1 MGCGYNGSIGE
12 MIKSLLALMFMA
24 LVGVACSVDNSD
36 SGASEEV
43 VNQATGQE
51 PASTPAET
59 PAAPAPSPAPPV
71 VTDGSDQLNI
81 SGAILLGPHSGVPIK
96 SAPVTRGLYAASIDG
111 GLVQFSVDRLGWP
124 VPNEPVSG
132 VDARTFIFWVEGS
145 QVYGGQFDWQ
155 RPGQTSKT
163 LNNVYAGYLGRK
175 PPKGGPVWFA
185 LCSIDGRQRTN
196 VAISQNPWP

>member
-1 MGCGYNGSIGE
+1 
-12 MIKSLLALMFMA
+12 MIRNLLASIFVA
-24 LVGVACSVDNSD
+24 LVVVGCSVDNSD

-43 VNQATGQE
+43 VSQATGQE
-51 PASTPAET
+51 PASTPTET
-59 PAAPAPSPAPPV
+59 PVAEPTPSPAPPV

-81 SGAILLGPHSGVPIK
+81 SGAILLGPHAAVPIK
-96 SAPVTRGLYAASIDG
+96 SAAVTRNLYAASIDG
-111 GLVQFSVDRLGWP
+111 GLVQFSVDRLNWP
-124 VPNEPVSG
+124 IPNEPVAG
-132 VDARTFIFWVEGS
+132 VDARTYIFWVEGS
-145 QVYGGQFDWQ
+145 QVYGGHFDWQ

-185 LCSIDGRQRTN
+185 LCSVDGRQRTN